1 MTYATEIVSAPVSI
15 ADRMAA
21 RIAVWKEQL
30 EQRAQYRETVR
41 ELNALS
47 DRELNDLGLGRSSIR
62 FVARMAVYGN

>member
-1 MTYATEIVSAPVSI
+1 MTYATEILSAPVSI

-21 RIAVWKEQL
+21 RIAVWKEQM
-30 EQRAQYRETVR
+30 EQRAQYRATVR
-41 ELNALS
+41 ELNDLS